1 MFALFDLQELVAG
14 AQRHV
19 TAVDSRSSTKDVAT
33 TAAPGGSTT
42 GLGALRHP
50 TTIEIRNGATAHVS
64 AFLDPFLL
72 KISLVN

>member
-33 TAAPGGSTT
+33 TAAHERTINV
-42 GLGALRHP
+42 LGAP
-50 TTIEIRNGATAHVS
+50 
-64 AFLDPFLL
+64 
-72 KISLVN
+72 